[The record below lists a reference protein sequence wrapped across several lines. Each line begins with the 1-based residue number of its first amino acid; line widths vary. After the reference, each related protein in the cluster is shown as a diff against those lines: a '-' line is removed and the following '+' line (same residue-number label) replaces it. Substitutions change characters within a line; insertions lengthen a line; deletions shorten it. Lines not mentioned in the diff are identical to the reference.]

1 MKRGDP
7 ELTFTLK
14 MKQNRDAY
22 FGGGSESDE
31 SSTPKKIRKTQIFN
45 RLMDGLS
52 ISTYGHKNE
61 RGDHQRSSSSG
72 DEAVTNISP
81 ATPPIYNHRNARR
94 RKGIP
99 HRAPF

>member
-7 ELTFTLK
+7 DLTFTLR
-14 MKQNRDAY
+14 MKHNRDPY
-22 FGGGSESDE
+22 SVGSESDE
-31 SSTPKKIRKTQIFN
+31 SSTPKKIQKTQTFN

-52 ISTYGHKNE
+52 IY
-61 RGDHQRSSSSG
+61 SSDGQSSG
-72 DEAVTNISP
+72 DEATTKLSP
-81 ATPPIYNHRNARR
+81 STPPIDNLRNARR

>member
-7 ELTFTLK
+7 DLTFTLR
-14 MKQNRDAY
+14 MKHNKDG
-22 FGGGSESDE
+22 FHGSESDE
-31 SSTPKKIRKTQIFN
+31 SSTPKKIRRPPIFS
-45 RLMDGLS
+45 RLMEGLTIYTDS
-52 ISTYGHKNE
+52 GE
-61 RGDHQRSSSSG
+61 RSSSSG
-72 DEAVTNISP
+72 DEAATKLSP